1 MNLAGIPTEEFKSQ
15 LEDTHEKYAKLLYIK
30 ESNMSIYW
38 CDVCWKKKDNDKEN
52 MYTTEKNDS
61 VTIYCETCWED
72 LDPWYD

>member
-1 MNLAGIPTEEFKSQ
+1 
-15 LEDTHEKYAKLLYIK
+15 
-30 ESNMSIYW
+30 MSIYW